1 MDRKK
6 TRIGTIMLMLGVA
19 ISGNAQSGVTY
30 NHDSSKKNQI
40 TVMEIG
46 SGSLSP
52 ELYYQ
57 LLHSSYKKSAA
68 SKNKLGYRTTAGIGA
83 YNQVEYAEAIDSA
96 QIGRAHV

>member
-6 TRIGTIMLMLGVA
+6 TKAGAILLLLGIA
-19 ISGNAQSGVTY
+19 MTGNAQSYVTY

-57 LLHSSYKKSAA
+57 LLHSSYKNRLPA
-68 SKNKLGYRTTAGIGA
+68 RTNSVFVPRQESELTIKW
-83 YNQVEYAEAIDSA
+83 NMPKPSTLP
-96 QIGRAHV
+96 

>member
-6 TRIGTIMLMLGVA
+6 TKAGAILLLLGIA
-19 ISGNAQSGVTY
+19 MTGNAQSYVTY

-68 SKNKLGYRTTAGIGA
+68 SKNKLGFVPRQESELTIKWNMPKPSTLP
-83 YNQVEYAEAIDSA
+83 
-96 QIGRAHV
+96 

>member
-1 MDRKK
+1 
-6 TRIGTIMLMLGVA
+6 MLMLGVA

-68 SKNKLGYRTTAGIGA
+68 SKNVPRQESELTIKWNMPKPSTLP
-83 YNQVEYAEAIDSA
+83 
-96 QIGRAHV
+96 

>member
-1 MDRKK
+1 MYRNKIK
-6 TRIGTIMLMLGVA
+6 AVAVLMMMGIA
-19 ISGNAQSGVTY
+19 MTGNAQSYVTY

-68 SKNKLGYRTTAGIGA
+68 SKNKLGFRTTAGMER
-83 YNQVEYAEAIDSA
+83 YQ
-96 QIGRAHV
+96 GRACRQGE

>member
-6 TRIGTIMLMLGVA
+6 TKAGAILLLLGIA
-19 ISGNAQSGVTY
+19 MTGNAQSYVTY

-52 ELYYQ
+52 
-57 LLHSSYKKSAA
+57 
-68 SKNKLGYRTTAGIGA
+68 
-83 YNQVEYAEAIDSA
+83 
-96 QIGRAHV
+96 

>member
-6 TRIGTIMLMLGVA
+6 TKAGAILLLLGIA
-19 ISGNAQSGVTY
+19 MTGNAQSYVTY

-57 LLHSSYKKSAA
+57 YCTAVTRNRLRV
-68 SKNKLGYRTTAGIGA
+68 RTNSVFVPRQESELTIKW
-83 YNQVEYAEAIDSA
+83 NMPKPSTLP
-96 QIGRAHV
+96 

>member
-57 LLHSSYKKSAA
+57 YCTAVTRNRLPA
-68 SKNKLGYRTTAGIGA
+68 RTNSVFVPRQESEPTIKW
-83 YNQVEYAEAIDSA
+83 NMPKPSTLP
-96 QIGRAHV
+96 

>member
-1 MDRKK
+1 MDRNKIK
-6 TRIGTIMLMLGVA
+6 AVVVLMMMGIA
-19 ISGNAQSGVTY
+19 MTGNAQSYVTY

-57 LLHSSYKKSAA
+57 LLHSSYK
-68 SKNKLGYRTTAGIGA
+68 NRL
-83 YNQVEYAEAIDSA
+83 
-96 QIGRAHV
+96 

>member
-6 TRIGTIMLMLGVA
+6 TRIETIMLMLGVA

-68 SKNKLGYRTTAGIGA
+68 SKNKLGFVQRQESEPTIKWNMPKPSTLP
-83 YNQVEYAEAIDSA
+83 
-96 QIGRAHV
+96 

>member
-6 TRIGTIMLMLGVA
+6 TKAGAILLLLGIA
-19 ISGNAQSGVTY
+19 MTGNAQSYVTY

-57 LLHSSYKKSAA
+57 L
-68 SKNKLGYRTTAGIGA
+68 RTAVTRSRLRVRTNLVFVQRQESEPTIKW
-83 YNQVEYAEAIDSA
+83 NMPEPSTLP
-96 QIGRAHV
+96 

>member
-6 TRIGTIMLMLGVA
+6 TKAGAILLLLGIA
-19 ISGNAQSGVTY
+19 MTGNAQSYVTY

-57 LLHSSYKKSAA
+57 YCTAVIRNRLRV
-68 SKNKLGYRTTAGIGA
+68 RTNLVFVQRQESEPTIKW
-83 YNQVEYAEAIDSA
+83 NMPKPSTLP
-96 QIGRAHV
+96 

>member
-96 QIGRAHV
+96 LTKRAD